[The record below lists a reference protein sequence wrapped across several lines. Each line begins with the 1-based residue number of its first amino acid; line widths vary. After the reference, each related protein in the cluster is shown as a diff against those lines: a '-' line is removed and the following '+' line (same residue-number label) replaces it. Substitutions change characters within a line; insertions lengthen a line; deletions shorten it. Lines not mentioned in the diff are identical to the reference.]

1 MNEKA
6 KVSISWLVTVVM
18 VPIIGFSGIRL
29 VNGLDEIAR
38 EVQQLKI
45 EQAVTN
51 QRIQSLEVAIRK
63 PQ

>member
-18 VPIIGFSGIRL
+18 VPIIGFSGIKMI
-29 VNGLDEIAR
+29 NGLEDIAKD
-38 EVQQLKI
+38 VQQLKI

-51 QRIQSLEVAIRK
+51 QRLQSLEVAVRK
-63 PQ
+63 P